1 MHWIRELPDPCL
13 NSFLNFYVRRFSR
26 FGPQYRGSPNLEA
39 WTSWAPS
46 VVNNYVTR
54 SLLGRS
60 HLCKYEA
67 ALPLLGGLLDG
78 SSILDWPVVAYIYTP
93 RAVMFHMPPDLTASQ
108 GCSISPSI
116 PAGTSARWLNP
127 ISFRPHWRSPRST
140 ISSSWGWTVSMM

>member
-60 HLCKYEA
+60 HLCKYGTA
-67 ALPLLGGLLDG
+67 AVVCWGAADG
-78 SSILDWPVVAYIYTP
+78 
-93 RAVMFHMPPDLTASQ
+93 HPPWAHGSLHLCPQ
-108 GCSISPSI
+108 GSKFLAP
-116 PAGTSARWLNP
+116 
-127 ISFRPHWRSPRST
+127 
-140 ISSSWGWTVSMM
+140 